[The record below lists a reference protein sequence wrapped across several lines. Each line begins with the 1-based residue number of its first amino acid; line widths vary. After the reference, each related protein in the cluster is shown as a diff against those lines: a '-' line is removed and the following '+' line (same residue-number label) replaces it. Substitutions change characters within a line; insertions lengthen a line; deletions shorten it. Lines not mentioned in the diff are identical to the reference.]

1 MTYSSNIGRSVGIA
15 VIDAWGI
22 PARNEIH
29 LRSYPGILNTF
40 CFHMAQPVATIS
52 LFRIGVYG
60 YLLKALLRLSG
71 DIYNLQIFTL
81 SKIRLDRS
89 IKSCSARIIQF

>member
-1 MTYSSNIGRSVGIA
+1 MAYSSNIGQSVGIA

-29 LRSYPGILNTF
+29 LRSYPDILSTF
-40 CFHMAQPVATIS
+40 CFHIAQPVAPIS

-60 YLLKALLRLSG
+60 YLLKALLRFAVTFTISRYLPCPKSG
-71 DIYNLQIFTL
+71 LTAL
-81 SKIRLDRS
+81 
-89 IKSCSARIIQF
+89 

>member
-1 MTYSSNIGRSVGIA
+1 MAYSSNIDQSVGIA

-29 LRSYPGILNTF
+29 LRSYPDILSTF
-40 CFHMAQPVATIS
+40 CFHMAQPVAPIS
-52 LFRIGVYG
+52 LFRIWVYG

-71 DIYNLQIFTL
+71 D
-81 SKIRLDRS
+81 
-89 IKSCSARIIQF
+89 